1 MAVQAGDLEKAYLA
15 DRAGARSRDVALAQ
29 AGRRN
34 IRADIADAAARAER
48 TVLEETD
55 TRWQG
60 AALAE
65 SSMLA
70 AIEVWG

>member
-1 MAVQAGDLEKAYLA
+1 MLPTGFQIWNMATL
-15 DRAGARSRDVALAQ
+15 RSVPLDTK
-29 AGRRN
+29 
-34 IRADIADAAARAER
+34 RAER